1 MEKSNLNSEH
11 VYEIA
16 DGKKSIDSNKSYIH
30 ICKSHKSHAVSVGAK
45 LIILK
50 SFKKNSD
57 EYKNVYYLFMYA
69 FSLLQNSI
77 NLQMFVEYFKDI
89 CIVFGS
95 KYKTKDFDAAFSR
108 LNQALKTRP
117 TDQEEFEV
125 IYISS
130 LKAIEEAEASGIDLE
145 KDCDEDEVKKA
156 KETFKSNSKFYIVCL
171 ETFNEITKKVYE
183 NDEIGDNE
191 LNSLYLIKLVVYLLE
206 KHIGYAA
213 WWSRFTYSD
222 IDLNANNGRLE
233 VKIKEKKKEIEVG
246 HQPDIYVNKSL
257 SLIKGI

>member
-1 MEKSNLNSEH
+1 
-11 VYEIA
+11 
-16 DGKKSIDSNKSYIH
+16 
-30 ICKSHKSHAVSVGAK
+30 
-45 LIILK
+45 
-50 SFKKNSD
+50 
-57 EYKNVYYLFMYA
+57 
-69 FSLLQNSI
+69 
-77 NLQMFVEYFKDI
+77 MFVEYFKDI

-95 KYKTKDFDAAFSR
+95 KYKSKDFDAAFSR

-130 LKAIEEAEASGIDLE
+130 LKAIEDAEASGIDLE

-156 KETFKSNSKFYIVCL
+156 KETFKSNSKFYTICL
-171 ETFNEITKKVYE
+171 EIFNDITKKIYE

-191 LNSLYLIKLVVYLLE
+191 LNSLYLIKLVFYLLE

-233 VKIKEKKKEIEVG
+233 VKIKQQKQKQK
-246 HQPDIYVNKSL
+246 
-257 SLIKGI
+257 